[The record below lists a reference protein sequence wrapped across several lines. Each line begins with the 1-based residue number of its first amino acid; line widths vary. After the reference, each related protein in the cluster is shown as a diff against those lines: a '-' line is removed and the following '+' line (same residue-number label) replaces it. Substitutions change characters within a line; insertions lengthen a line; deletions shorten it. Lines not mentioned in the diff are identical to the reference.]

1 MTAKQWKILFH
12 IFMIL
17 GILISGF
24 FIGRSTIKVKEITT
38 IEYIKGDTIRDTLYY
53 PKPYKEILPI
63 DTLSIIKQCIK
74 DGIYQELW
82 PEKVITEYVEITKE
96 DTSKI
101 MKDWASKRLYN
112 EKLFQNDS
120 LGSCS
125 VEAEVQYN
133 RMRLIGYNYVPITKE
148 ITETKYLTKTFSPFV
163 GAGYVTNPW
172 DDVRNPIINL
182 NGGIFIKEKYGI
194 QLQLMHALKSKDD
207 YIGGSILLKF

>member
-101 MKDWASKRLYN
+101 MKDWAIKRLYN

-207 YIGGSILLKF
+207 YIGGSILFKF

>member
-1 MTAKQWKILFH
+1 MTTKQWKILFH

-101 MKDWASKRLYN
+101 IKDWAIKRLYS

-125 VEAEVQYN
+125 IEAEVQYN

-163 GAGYVTNPW
+163 GGGYMTNPW

-182 NGGIFIKEKYGI
+182 NAGFFIKEKYGI
-194 QLQLMHALKSKDD
+194 QLQLMHAVKSKDD
-207 YIGGSILLKF
+207 YVGGSILFKF

>member
-101 MKDWASKRLYN
+101 MKDWAIKRLYN
-112 EKLFQNDS
+112 ENLFQNDS

-163 GAGYVTNPW
+163 GVGYVTNPW
-172 DDVRNPIINL
+172 DDIRNPIINL

>member
-1 MTAKQWKILFH
+1 
-12 IFMIL
+12 MIL

-82 PEKVITEYVEITKE
+82 PEKVITEYIEITKE

-207 YIGGSILLKF
+207 YIGASILLKF